1 MASLINSAGATGTG
15 SMTIQGPNTNS
26 NQVLT
31 IPDATGTVM
40 VSGNMPAFYAYR
52 TATQTGISGTAYTK
66 IQLNVKLFDTASAY
80 DNATN
85 YRFTPQVAGYYQ
97 VNFGVVATG
106 TNLSVLQAIAYKNGT
121 SYTQGTYNTTS
132 SSEGGSTGS
141 TLMYLNGSTDYL
153 ELYMYAQ
160 VTAGTITVY
169 GGGASFAQS
178 FLSASLLRAA

>member
-1 MASLINSAGATGTG
+1 MSSVVLSGDTSGTVTVTVPAVAGTNTVTIPAVTGT
-15 SMTIQGPNTNS
+15 
-26 NQVLT
+26 
-31 IPDATGTVM
+31 AM

-97 VNFGVVATG
+97 INYGVVATG
-106 TNLSVLQAIAYKNGT
+106 TGLSVLQAIAYKNGT
-121 SYTQGTYNTTS
+121 SYTQGTYNTTPA
-132 SSEGGSTGS
+132 SEGGSTGS

-169 GGGASFAQS
+169 GGSATLAQS
-178 FLSASLLRAA
+178 FLSACLVRAS